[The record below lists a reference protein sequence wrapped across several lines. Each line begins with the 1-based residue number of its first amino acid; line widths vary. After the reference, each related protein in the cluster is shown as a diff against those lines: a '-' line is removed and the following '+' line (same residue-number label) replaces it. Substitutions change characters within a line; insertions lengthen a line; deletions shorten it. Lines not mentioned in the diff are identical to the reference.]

1 MDFRSDTVT
10 QPTQAMRE
18 AMFSAPVGDD
28 VYGDDPTVNE
38 LEQFAAELAGFE
50 AALFTTSGTQANLLG
65 LMAHCERGDEYLC
78 GQQAHNYKYEAGGA
92 AVLGSIQPQP
102 IENNP
107 DGTLPFDKLE
117 AAIKPD
123 DAHFARTRLLSL
135 ENTINGKVIPLSYLA
150 EAREFVNKHN
160 LKLHLDGA
168 RVFNAAVALDVPV
181 KDIGQYFDSMTICLS
196 KGLAAPVGSLLLGSK
211 EYIAKARRLRKM
223 VGGGMRQAGI
233 LAAAGKLAITE
244 QVAQLKQDHINAKAL
259 AEGLAELPGFSVNPD
274 FVQTN
279 IVFAKLDAKVDI
291 QSIAEQL
298 KQQNTSSAQETQ
310 FALSHTKTSLLKI
323 FKPSYRA
330 LNLCFRLILII
341 ELPLGGSFILRSIIA
356 KSRIHNAKN
365 PPFNVSH
372 FYFHRLCQ
380 SFWRC

>member
-10 QPTQAMRE
+10 RPTPAMRE
-18 AMFSAPVGDD
+18 AMANAIVGDD

-38 LEQFAAELAGFE
+38 LEAFAAKEAGFE

-78 GQQAHNYKYEAGGA
+78 GQQAHNYRYEAGGA

-107 DGTLPFDKLE
+107 DGTLPFDKLT

-123 DAHFARTRLLSL
+123 DSHFARTKLLSL
-135 ENTINGKVIPLSYLA
+135 ENTINGKVLPLSYLQ
-150 EAREFVNKHN
+150 EARAFVDKHN

-168 RVFNAAVALDVPV
+168 RVYNAATALDVPV
-181 KDIGQYFDSMTICLS
+181 RDIAQYFDSMTICLS
-196 KGLAAPVGSLLLGSK
+196 KGLGAPVGSLLLGSK

-233 LAAAGKLAITE
+233 LAAAGKLALTE
-244 QVAQLKQDHINAKAL
+244 QVAQLKVDHANAKAL
-259 AEGLAELPGFSVNPD
+259 AQGLSELPGVHVNPD

-279 IVFAKLDAKVDI
+279 IVFAKLDDGIDIDAIAQNLAK
-291 QSIAEQL
+291 E
-298 KQQNTSSAQETQ
+298 
-310 FALSHTKTSLLKI
+310 
-323 FKPSYRA
+323 
-330 LNLCFRLILII
+330 
-341 ELPLGGSFILRSIIA
+341 SIIITPGNPIRFVTH
-356 KSRIHNAKN
+356 KDISRQDIDLFLEKLR
-365 PPFNVSH
+365 F
-372 FYFHRLCQ
+372 FLG
-380 SFWRC
+380 

>member
-18 AMFSAPVGDD
+18 AMFTAPVGDD

-38 LEQFAAELAGFE
+38 LEQYAAELAGFE

-107 DGTLPFDKLE
+107 DGTLPFDKLA

-123 DAHFARTRLLSL
+123 DMHFAQTRLLSL
-135 ENTINGKVIPLSYLA
+135 ENTINGKVLPLTYLA
-150 EAREFVNKHN
+150 EAREFVNQHN

-181 KDIGQYFDSMTICLS
+181 KEIAQYFDSMTICLS
-196 KGLAAPVGSLLLGSK
+196 KGLCAPVGSLLLGSK

-244 QVAQLKQDHINAKAL
+244 QVLQLKQDHINAKTL
-259 AEGLAELPGFSVNPD
+259 AQGLAELPGFSVNPD
-274 FVQTN
+274 LVQTN
-279 IVFAKLDAKVDI
+279 IVFAKLDPQVDI
-291 QSIAEQL
+291 VSIAEKL
-298 KQQNTSSAQETQ
+298 KQQDIIITPGNPIRFVTHKDISEQDVATFLSA
-310 FALSHTKTSLLKI
+310 LKSLL
-323 FKPSYRA
+323 
-330 LNLCFRLILII
+330 
-341 ELPLGGSFILRSIIA
+341 
-356 KSRIHNAKN
+356 
-365 PPFNVSH
+365 
-372 FYFHRLCQ
+372 
-380 SFWRC
+380 

>member
-10 QPTQAMRE
+10 RPTPAMRE
-18 AMFSAPVGDD
+18 AMANAIVGDD

-38 LEQFAAELAGFE
+38 LEAFAAKEAGFE

-78 GQQAHNYKYEAGGA
+78 GQQAHNYRYEAGGA

-107 DGTLPFDKLE
+107 DGTLPFDKLT

-123 DAHFARTRLLSL
+123 DSHFARTKLLSL
-135 ENTINGKVIPLSYLA
+135 ENTINGKVLPLSYLQETRA
-150 EAREFVNKHN
+150 FVDKHN

-168 RVFNAAVALDVPV
+168 RVYNAATALDVPV
-181 KDIGQYFDSMTICLS
+181 RDIAQYFDSMTICLS
-196 KGLAAPVGSLLLGSK
+196 KGLGAPVGSLLLGSK

-233 LAAAGKLAITE
+233 LAAAGKLALTE
-244 QVAQLKQDHINAKAL
+244 QVAQLKVDHANAKAL
-259 AEGLAELPGFSVNPD
+259 AQGLSELPGVHVNPD

-279 IVFAKLDAKVDI
+279 IVFAKLDDGIDIDAIAQKLAKESIIITPGNPIRFVTHKDI
-291 QSIAEQL
+291 SRQDIDLFLEKL
-298 KQQNTSSAQETQ
+298 
-310 FALSHTKTSLLKI
+310 
-323 FKPSYRA
+323 R
-330 LNLCFRLILII
+330 
-341 ELPLGGSFILRSIIA
+341 FILG
-356 KSRIHNAKN
+356 
-365 PPFNVSH
+365 
-372 FYFHRLCQ
+372 
-380 SFWRC
+380 

>member
-18 AMFSAPVGDD
+18 AMFTAPVGDD

-38 LEQFAAELAGFE
+38 LEQYAAELAGFE

-107 DGTLPFDKLE
+107 DGTLPFDKLA

-123 DAHFARTRLLSL
+123 DMHFARTRLLSL
-135 ENTINGKVIPLSYLA
+135 ENTINGKVLPLTYLA
-150 EAREFVNKHN
+150 EAREFVNQHN

-181 KDIGQYFDSMTICLS
+181 KEIAQYFDSMTICLS
-196 KGLAAPVGSLLLGSK
+196 KGLCAPVGSLLLGSK

-244 QVAQLKQDHINAKAL
+244 QVLQLKQDHINAKTL
-259 AEGLAELPGFSVNPD
+259 AQGLAELPGFSVNPD
-274 FVQTN
+274 LVQTN
-279 IVFAKLDAKVDI
+279 IVFAKLQPQVDI
-291 QSIAEQL
+291 ASIAEKL
-298 KQQNTSSAQETQ
+298 KQQDIIITPGNPIRFVTHKDISEQDVATFLSA
-310 FALSHTKTSLLKI
+310 LK
-323 FKPSYRA
+323 SV
-330 LNLCFRLILII
+330 L
-341 ELPLGGSFILRSIIA
+341 
-356 KSRIHNAKN
+356 
-365 PPFNVSH
+365 
-372 FYFHRLCQ
+372 
-380 SFWRC
+380 